1 MVNNVKDEPPTR
13 LFKLIRIENI
23 RLLGIMILTMELNN
37 IMEPKKD
44 ELQTRLFLLANY
56 HLFYLSRYLAI
67 CTRSHHSSP
76 SRRGLLCTAT
86 ARMKLNKLFIEP
98 PPFTQ
103 RADDNM
109 SIILFFLR
117 IFIDF
122 YRMTL
127 ILSQFYFK
135 FAPKSIIII
144 NRLEKN
150 MKEGKND

>member
-1 MVNNVKDEPPTR
+1 
-13 LFKLIRIENI
+13 
-23 RLLGIMILTMELNN
+23 
-37 IMEPKKD
+37 
-44 ELQTRLFLLANY
+44 
-56 HLFYLSRYLAI
+56 
-67 CTRSHHSSP
+67 
-76 SRRGLLCTAT
+76 
-86 ARMKLNKLFIEP
+86 MKLNKLFIEP

-109 SIILFFLR
+109 SIIPYFLR

-122 YRMTL
+122 NRMTL